1 MQQLGVSGT
10 FITSYNG
17 LHAPGLL
24 SKNSSTVT
32 SDAACDAD
40 TLGGFLHVVLCLAAT
55 CNAWRCFCNEFFC
68 ILFAGRWPLAQGC
81 AQYLLGTAT
90 TTLAVCGVWGM
101 GKSSFMKL
109 VEKMMMMQLFEER
122 QSPEESPEEFAKPMD
137 PALKATLRR
146 RASPRLICAWF
157 NAW

>member
-1 MQQLGVSGT
+1 MQRLE
-10 FITSYNG
+10 
-17 LHAPGLL
+17 L
-24 SKNSSTVT
+24 
-32 SDAACDAD
+32 
-40 TLGGFLHVVLCLAAT
+40 FLY
-55 CNAWRCFCNEFFC
+55 EFFC
-68 ILFAGRWPLAQGC
+68 NLFAGRWPLAQGC

-109 VEKMMMMQLFEER
+109 VEKMMMLQLFAER
-122 QSPEESPEEFAKPMD
+122 QSPEEFAKPMD